1 MLKFKGFSLFILC
14 FTFLWAQNW
23 FTDLNKA
30 EKLAKKESKLILIY
44 IYSDHCPYCHQVEE
58 FVFGDEYVE
67 KFLNKNFI
75 VVSMNVND
83 DLVEDFGVFGTPTFI
98 VYNPLNGKVLAKF
111 FGSID
116 SETFLSLL
124 TKLCNKSNLRRC

>member
-1 MLKFKGFSLFILC
+1 
-14 FTFLWAQNW
+14 
-23 FTDLNKA
+23 
-30 EKLAKKESKLILIY
+30 
-44 IYSDHCPYCHQVEE
+44 
-58 FVFGDEYVE
+58 
-67 KFLNKNFI
+67 
-75 VVSMNVND
+75 MNVND

-111 FGSID
+111 FGSVD